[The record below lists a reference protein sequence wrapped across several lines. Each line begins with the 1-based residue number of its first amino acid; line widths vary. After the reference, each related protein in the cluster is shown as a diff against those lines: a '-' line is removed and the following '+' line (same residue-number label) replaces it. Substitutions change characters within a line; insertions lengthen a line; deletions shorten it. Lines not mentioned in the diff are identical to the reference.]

1 MAPGRVESAPQNR
14 YIYPG
19 SVGVGTKVSAMPNN
33 RLAELMH
40 YVIWRSDPSEL
51 GATKLNKICW
61 YSDLESYRALGAAI
75 TGATHYK
82 RLQHGPA
89 PKNANRVIDYLQ
101 QSGKIAVSKENY
113 FDRPK
118 TMYMALT
125 HPPIDA
131 FTSDEI
137 AIIDHIAE
145 IICSK
150 HTAAS
155 ISHLSHDG
163 LWEEIE
169 MGADIPVAAASVIPG
184 EITAEDLDWA
194 TSAIS
199 SLNANRAPT

>member
-1 MAPGRVESAPQNR
+1 
-14 YIYPG
+14 
-19 SVGVGTKVSAMPNN
+19 MPNE
-33 RLAELMH
+33 RLADLMH

-51 GATKLNKICW
+51 GATKLYKICW
-61 YSDLESYRALGAAI
+61 YSDLESCRTLGGAI
-75 TGATHYK
+75 SGATHYR

-89 PKNANRVIDYLQ
+89 PKNANRVIEYLWD
-101 QSGKIAVSKENY
+101 SGKIAVAKENY

-137 AIIDHIAE
+137 AIIDHTAE

-155 ISHLSHDG
+155 ISRLSHDG

-169 MGADIPVAAASVIPG
+169 MGADIPVAAAAVIPG

-194 TSAIS
+194 TNAVS
-199 SLNANRAPT
+199 SLNANSPPA